1 MTEMYK
7 GRHKSALGLATALS
21 LTLAGC
27 SSVPDALNPVEW
39 YNDSASAVG
48 GWFDDSD
55 ADTSGDTGA
64 YPNVSSVPDNPA
76 PRTTAT
82 ERADIKEELVSDR
95 ANAQYDDTGS
105 APSVTDASTSSLA
118 QVQPKAPAAAV
129 PSEGTESAAVEEIKP
144 LRMTASDEATKQI
157 EEPAEAA
164 ASSLPSQAVADAGNT
179 SPRSSLWPNSPAPE
193 SGGDRPVTS
202 ARVGEPTARNNRANP
217 TRTGT
222 LGARYK
228 QFMTEAETGSSSDT
242 ETSSALNTE
251 TRSSEAAV
259 VETPPAPEA
268 VQEEVPAA
276 KTATQTAS
284 VPTASEPVTEPVPAP
299 MPAPASPPAETE
311 PLALAIPDNGSF
323 NFDDPSVIV
332 DESALPGSLE
342 SYPAADGGSYQ
353 AGVIRF
359 SNGSSSL
366 SASDRGVIH
375 ELVSL
380 IREYNASVEIVGH
393 ASSRTRNMDPSE
405 HKLINF
411 EISLKR
417 ANTVAEALI
426 NAGTPSD
433 RVSVVAVGD
442 SQPVSSEAM
451 PAGEAE
457 NRRAEIYL
465 IY

>member
-7 GRHKSALGLATALS
+7 GRHKSALGLVTALS

-48 GWFDDSD
+48 GWFDESD

-82 ERADIKEELVSDR
+82 ERAVIKDELVSDR
-95 ANAQYDDTGS
+95 ANAQYDDKGA
-105 APSVTDASTSSLA
+105 APSVTDASTASLA
-118 QVQPKAPAAAV
+118 QIQPKAPAAAA
-129 PSEGTESAAVEEIKP
+129 PGGGTESVASDQIKP

-157 EEPAEAA
+157 EEPVKAA
-164 ASSLPSQAVADAGNT
+164 ISSLPSQAVTDTGNT

-193 SGGDRPVTS
+193 TGGDRSVTS
-202 ARVGEPTARNNRANP
+202 ARVGEPTARNSRADR

-228 QFMTEAETGSSSDT
+228 QLIENAETD
-242 ETSSALNTE
+242 
-251 TRSSEAAV
+251 SSEPAV
-259 VETPPAPEA
+259 AENEPAPET
-268 VQEEVPAA
+268 VLEEAPVAE
-276 KTATQTAS
+276 TATQTAA
-284 VPTASEPVTEPVPAP
+284 VPTAPEPVTEPEPAP
-299 MPAPASPPAETE
+299 MPAAPTPLPAETG
-311 PLALAIPDNGSF
+311 PLALTIPDNGAF

-332 DESALPGSLE
+332 DESALPGGFG
-342 SYPAADGGSYQ
+342 SYPTAGGGSYQ
-353 AGVIRF
+353 AGIIHF
-359 SNGSSSL
+359 TNGSSRL
-366 SASDRGVIH
+366 SASDRGVIR
-375 ELVSL
+375 ELVPL
-380 IREYNASVEIVGH
+380 IREYNANVEVVGH

-411 EISLKR
+411 EVSLKR

-426 NAGTPSD
+426 NAGAPSD
-433 RVSVVAVGD
+433 RISVVAVGD
-442 SQPVSSEAM
+442 SQPLSSEAM

>member
-7 GRHKSALGLATALS
+7 GRHKSALGLVTALS

-55 ADTSGDTGA
+55 ADTSGDTGT
-64 YPNVSSVPDNPA
+64 YPSVSSVPDNPA

-82 ERADIKEELVSDR
+82 ERADIKDELVSDR
-95 ANAQYDDTGS
+95 ANAQYDDKGTG
-105 APSVTDASTSSLA
+105 PSVTDASTGSLA
-118 QVQPKAPAAAV
+118 QIQPRAPAASA
-129 PSEGTESAAVEEIKP
+129 PSEGAESVATEEIKP
-144 LRMTASDEATKQI
+144 LRMTASDEATKQM
-157 EEPAEAA
+157 EEPATVA
-164 ASSLPSQAVADAGNT
+164 ASSLPSQAVADTGNT
-179 SPRSSLWPNSPAPE
+179 SSRSSLWPNSPAPE
-193 SGGDRPVTS
+193 SEGDRPVTN
-202 ARVGEPTARNNRANP
+202 ARVGEPTTRSSRADQP
-217 TRTGT
+217 QTGT

-228 QFMTEAETGSSSDT
+228 KFISDAKTGSS
-242 ETSSALNTE
+242 
-251 TRSSEAAV
+251 EAV
-259 VETPPAPEA
+259 SVETPPASET

-276 KTATQTAS
+276 ATVTQTAS
-284 VPTASEPVTEPVPAP
+284 VPTTPEPVVQPEPVPAP
-299 MPAPASPPAETE
+299 LAAETGL
-311 PLALAIPDNGSF
+311 LALTIPEDQPF

-332 DESALPGSLE
+332 DESALPGSFE
-342 SYPAADGGSYQ
+342 NYPVGGGGSYQ
-353 AGVIRF
+353 AGIIRF
-359 SNGSSSL
+359 TNGSSRL
-366 SASDRGVIH
+366 SGSDRGVIR
-375 ELVSL
+375 ELVPL
-380 IREYNASVEIVGH
+380 IRDYNASVEIVGH

-411 EISLKR
+411 ELSLKR
-417 ANTVAEALI
+417 ANVVAEALI
-426 NAGTPSD
+426 NAGAPSD
-433 RVSVVAVGD
+433 RISVLAVGD

>member
-1 MTEMYK
+1 M
-7 GRHKSALGLATALS
+7 
-21 LTLAGC
+21 
-27 SSVPDALNPVEW
+27 PDALNPVEW

-48 GWFDDSD
+48 GWFDDSG

-64 YPNVSSVPDNPA
+64 YPNVSSVPDTPA
-76 PRTTAT
+76 PRTTAS
-82 ERADIKEELVSDR
+82 ERADIKDKLVSDR
-95 ANAQYDDTGS
+95 ANAQYDDKDS
-105 APSVTDASTSSLA
+105 APSVTDASTASLA
-118 QVQPKAPAAAV
+118 QIQPKAPAAVV
-129 PSEGTESAAVEEIKP
+129 PAGGTESVTSEQIKP

-157 EEPAEAA
+157 EEPVKAA
-164 ASSLPSQAVADAGNT
+164 ASSLPSQAAIDTGNT

-202 ARVGEPTARNNRANP
+202 ARVGEPTARDTTANR

-228 QFMTEAETGSSSDT
+228 RLIADSES
-242 ETSSALNTE
+242 N
-251 TRSSEAAV
+251 SSEPV
-259 VETPPAPEA
+259 VAESEPVVAESASAPET
-268 VQEEVPAA
+268 VLEEVP
-276 KTATQTAS
+276 TAETVTQTAT
-284 VPTASEPVTEPVPAP
+284 VPTTPEPVTEPEPAP
-299 MPAPASPPAETE
+299 VPTALTPLPAETG
-311 PLALAIPDNGSF
+311 PLALSIPENGAF

-332 DESALPGSLE
+332 DESALPGGFG
-342 SYPAADGGSYQ
+342 SYPTAGGGSYQ

-359 SNGSSSL
+359 TNGSSRL
-366 SASDRGVIH
+366 SASDRGVIR
-375 ELVSL
+375 ELVPL
-380 IREYNASVEIVGH
+380 IREYNASVEVVGH

-411 EISLKR
+411 EVSLKR

-426 NAGTPSD
+426 NAGAPSD
-433 RVSVVAVGD
+433 RISVLAVGD
-442 SQPVSSEAM
+442 SQPLSSEAM